1 MRTATPS
8 VRLSLSFAVVSTL
21 LVVGIAAVPANDWS
35 KPCFNGECAYE
46 LPKHSNSG
54 LGVLKICGSGPF
66 ARIAAASLASNQDL
80 PPHAVGKV
88 VRRSGIQPVI
98 HSFKIDTNFALVDVD
113 KVGPVNFAF
122 VGLTA
127 PSPSEAFAHPDI
139 DLNFDFVDGWP
150 DDMFKSIA
158 SWAQQTTNVVTHAVT
173 DAANTVAH
181 AAETAGKAVAHVA
194 GSAFQTVA
202 SVPGLLENAT
212 HFEFKPTVELAP
224 VTLNGSATLIDYKP
238 KGCPGGAGSIGGVI
252 AGELKVDVAGTGS
265 GHVKAGVIVDGS
277 IVPPT
282 IRDFAAYAG
291 LAFDID
297 AQVTIKAAVLGK
309 YESPKIAIIKSVG
322 LPGFSIPGIITIG
335 PMFELQGHAKAAL
348 DIKIDSVVHLAYKVQ
363 DLELW
368 YPSSRHNATEKGIE
382 TKESPFKLK
391 ASAKASAKGYIE
403 GHLVP
408 VLKLGFEGFGSGA
421 SVYLEADAF
430 ARVSLSVDAHASANV
445 KAGATPAPAAHPRKG
460 KRDAYLPPYG
470 HQTRSEL
477 ALRNN
482 KPAAGTNVQ
491 GHAKGAFSGCVWVDA
506 GLELNFG
513 AKADLG
519 KIWNVDERGSLWKS
533 PLWPIWSG
541 CFAAGTKSA
550 SAQSKFDPSTLE
562 ATFKNH
568 DLTCDADAGDLE
580 AIPDEQLPANKTPGV
595 RYVEGL
601 LISEAA
607 VYFRADAVVHITAG
621 LASEHPTSPSRV
633 NGTPTMLVEAPW
645 LGSADVLPGLSDPQ
659 GKHRPLGRFA
669 AGAKSAAVTAQSK
682 LSP

>member
-1 MRTATPS
+1 MRAATPRM
-8 VRLSLSFAVVSTL
+8 RLSLSFVVVSTL
-21 LVVGIAAVPANDWS
+21 LGVGIAAVPANDWS

-54 LGVLKICGSGPF
+54 LGALKIAGFPKSITDITPVTGWIVLDCDPHSLEQEIRLVCQPDDDTACNHVFDHWGPEDKIVQLPESCGSGPF

-80 PPHAVGKV
+80 PAHAVGKV

-98 HSFKIDTNFALVDVD
+98 HSFKIDTNFALVNVD
-113 KVGPVNFAF
+113 NVGPVNFAF

-150 DDMFKSIA
+150 DDMFESIG
-158 SWAQQTTNVVTHAVT
+158 SWAQQTTNVVVHALT
-173 DAANTVAH
+173 DAANTVVH
-181 AAETAGKAVAHVA
+181 SAETAGKAVAHVA
-194 GSAFQTVA
+194 GSAFKA
-202 SVPGLLENAT
+202 IESVPGLLENAT

-238 KGCPGGAGSIGGVI
+238 KGCPGGAGSTGGVI
-252 AGELKVDVAGTGS
+252 AGELKVDVAGTGN
-265 GHVKAGVIVDGS
+265 
-277 IVPPT
+277 
-282 IRDFAAYAG
+282 FAAYAG
-291 LAFDID
+291 LAFDVD

-335 PMFELQGHAKAAL
+335 PMSKTSNFGTPPL
-348 DIKIDSVVHLAYKVQ
+348 DIT
-363 DLELW
+363 
-368 YPSSRHNATEKGIE
+368 ATEKGIE

-391 ASAKASAKGYIE
+391 ASAKANAKGYIE

-445 KAGATPAPAAHPRKG
+445 KAGAAPAPAAHSRKG

-562 ATFKNH
+562 AQFKNH

-580 AIPDEQLPANKTPGV
+580 AIPDEQLPANKT
-595 RYVEGL
+595 L
-601 LISEAA
+601 
-607 VYFRADAVVHITAG
+607 
-621 LASEHPTSPSRV
+621 
-633 NGTPTMLVEAPW
+633 
-645 LGSADVLPGLSDPQ
+645 
-659 GKHRPLGRFA
+659 K
-669 AGAKSAAVTAQSK
+669 
-682 LSP
+682 